1 MFGALFKNSNDIYY
15 IFQSVGILSD
25 VIDRLKVRQVSTDEV
40 SQTVALWDI
49 RTYRSDSLFPV
60 CKCN

>member
-1 MFGALFKNSNDIYY
+1 MFGALFKNSNDIFD

-25 VIDRLKVRQVSTDEV
+25 VIDRLKVCQVSTDEV

-49 RTYRSDSLFPV
+49 RTYGSLFLV